1 MAQQQAPS
9 EHSDDPPHG
18 DPWLAFS
25 YLVSG
30 AMIYGLIGWGLDRWL
45 GTKYLVVVGILLG
58 VALAIYMTFGRFGG
72 LPARQGKQSQGRRE
86 SELPREPE

>member
-1 MAQQQAPS
+1 MAQQKAPS
-9 EHSDDPPHG
+9 MHSDKPPHG

-30 AMIYGLIGWGLDRWL
+30 AAVYGLIGWGLDRWL
-45 GTKYLVVVGILLG
+45 GTSFLVAVGIVFG

-72 LPARQGKQSQGRRE
+72 LASRQDKQS
-86 SELPREPE
+86 